1 MILFFSE
8 HPNCRAMCGSCVG
21 HVWVMSG
28 SCLGHVW
35 VTSGSCLGHV
45 CVMSES
51 CLGHVCVMSGSCLG
65 HVWVMSA
72 SCVGHVWVMSGS
84 CLGHVWVMSGSRL
97 GHVCVMSGPPI
108 VKTQHLGARGGVGPA
123 GRPAGRSQIRL
134 GLVPRGVQRATEPFF
149 VPRGSNEARV
159 LEDIEDRG
167 SKTFQTEHRG

>member
-108 VKTQHLGARGGVGPA
+108 VKTQHLGARGGS
-123 GRPAGRSQIRL
+123 GRPADPIFSRPQWKTTPL
-134 GLVPRGVQRATEPFF
+134 HARGNHDFPGWPKRAPGFRPGFASGAGKKPATCP
-149 VPRGSNEARV
+149 
-159 LEDIEDRG
+159 
-167 SKTFQTEHRG
+167 